1 MATFTALTAPIP
13 SMNQS
18 ALPFGTSDKVLDSS
32 INWLR
37 NVDLET
43 CWRLPSGLTRASDIV
58 VNGYAKASSGVLI

>member
-1 MATFTALTAPIP
+1 
-13 SMNQS
+13 MNQS

-32 INWLR
+32 INWLL